1 MKRISEAQARLILEV
16 SAEARSN
23 YPPAALEKDLH
34 LTAILYSIKNS
45 NFHDMKLVFGGGT
58 SLVKAYRLFD
68 RMSEDLDFKVHRLGL
83 DFRSKVR
90 RDLAN
95 LRNQILELMTS
106 IGYQVSNIV
115 SKNDN
120 RYLLFELKYE
130 NHFDSIVSLRPYI
143 KLEFFQS
150 QLATPSTLKQV
161 NSLLDLAI
169 DSSSHDFE
177 ISCVDIHQTAAEKI
191 LGFLNRF
198 YADDHR
204 RDERLIRHIH
214 DLHYL
219 NETSQNPKLI
229 ADLFP
234 IILNEELSR
243 YRNRPSL
250 LSSDPISYLTD
261 KLLLFET
268 DESLTR
274 IYEEFV
280 SELTIGSGVEIE
292 VAKANFSF
300 LARSC
305 IQRLAST
312 NQ

>member
-1 MKRISEAQARLILEV
+1 MKRITESEAQLILEV

-34 LTAILYSIKNS
+34 LTAILDGLSSS
-45 NFHDMKLVFGGGT
+45 NFDDMELVFGGGT

-68 RMSEDLDFKVHRLGL
+68 RMSEDLDFKIHLLNL
-83 DFRSKVR
+83 DSRSKVR
-90 RDLAN
+90 RGLAN
-95 LRNQILELMTS
+95 LRNQILELMNS
-106 IGYQVSNIV
+106 IGYQVTNIE

-130 NHFDSIVSLRPYI
+130 NYFDPIVSLRPYI

-150 QLATPSTLKQV
+150 QLAIPSSLKQV
-161 NSLLDLAI
+161 SNLLDLVI
-169 DSSSHDFE
+169 ESTSHSLK
-177 ISCVDIHQTAAEKI
+177 ISCVDMNQTAAEKI

-204 RDERLIRHIH
+204 RDERLIRHLH
-214 DLHYL
+214 DLYYL
-219 NETSQNPKLI
+219 KKESQNPKLI

-234 IILNEELSR
+234 IILNEELNR
-243 YRNRPSL
+243 YRNQPSL
-250 LSSDPISYLTD
+250 LSSDPISYLMD
-261 KLLLFET
+261 KLTLFEA

-280 SELTIGSGVEIE
+280 SELTIGSRVEIE
-292 VAKANFSF
+292 VAKANFSS

-312 NQ
+312 N

>member
-1 MKRISEAQARLILEV
+1 MKRISEAQAQLILEV

-34 LTAILYSIKNS
+34 LTAILQAISNS
-45 NFHDMKLVFGGGT
+45 NFHDLELVFGGGT

-83 DFRSKVR
+83 DSRSKVR

-95 LRNQILELMTS
+95 IRNQILKLINSM
-106 IGYQVSNIV
+106 GYQVTNV
-115 SKNDN
+115 EAKNEN

-130 NHFDSIVSLRPYI
+130 NYFDPIVSLRPYI

-161 NSLLDLAI
+161 SSLLDLAI
-169 DSSSHDFE
+169 DSPSHNFE

-198 YADDHR
+198 YSSNQV
-204 RDERLIRHIH
+204 RDERLIRHLH
-214 DLHYL
+214 DLYYL
-219 NETSQNPKLI
+219 NNKSQNPKLI

-234 IILNEELSR
+234 IILEEELNR
-243 YRNRPSL
+243 YNQRPSL

-261 KLLLFET
+261 KLESFET
-268 DESLTR
+268 DESLTE
-274 IYEEFV
+274 IYNAFV
-280 SELTIGSGVEIE
+280 AELTIGSRIE
-292 VAKANFSF
+292 VDVAKANFSS

-305 IQRLAST
+305 IQRLLST
-312 NQ
+312 N

>member
-1 MKRISEAQARLILEV
+1 
-16 SAEARSN
+16 
-23 YPPAALEKDLH
+23 
-34 LTAILYSIKNS
+34 
-45 NFHDMKLVFGGGT
+45 
-58 SLVKAYRLFD
+58 
-68 RMSEDLDFKVHRLGL
+68 
-83 DFRSKVR
+83 
-90 RDLAN
+90 
-95 LRNQILELMTS
+95 
-106 IGYQVSNIV
+106 
-115 SKNDN
+115 
-120 RYLLFELKYE
+120 
-130 NHFDSIVSLRPYI
+130 
-143 KLEFFQS
+143 
-150 QLATPSTLKQV
+150 
-161 NSLLDLAI
+161 LDLAI